1 MRCDDESDDD
11 DDDDQVNECVKLTKK
26 ILNNLTRQMV

>member
-11 DDDDQVNECVKLTKK
+11 DDDRVNECVKLTKK